1 MTEKD
6 LGYYQEE
13 LFRLTLKYVTT
24 YIPYYEKAYNSID
37 IDSMSLSDIG
47 TLPLITKADVR
58 KNPQAFLCKGETP
71 YHILWTGGTT
81 SEALPVYFS
90 QEELVPP
97 IKEEQKEKEQKEE
110 KQKKKR
116 LGVLVCNTD
125 HGLPP
130 KSHTSAFW
138 LERFLDFNIYSHNI
152 DRIIRDLTTSHS
164 IYGVEESVS
173 LLMFTSVEHVKAVCS
188 EVARRGI
195 SGLQLKA
202 VFGTGDYITPRWRSY
217 CERVF
222 GAPYIE
228 CYANTETMGVASRC
242 MECGSYHFSYH
253 VVPEV
258 VDMQTLE
265 PIQEGRGYLV
275 LTNLYPF
282 RQMQLLI
289 RYNTEDIVDIKHC
302 PDSRLAF
309 EMCGRKQETLDTGE
323 GLVFMRDVLDILDDI
338 PDIYTIEPYYYK
350 PFKLSHTGEGL
361 KMWTVLYYDPNLYPE
376 RIKKI
381 KKTIK
386 KEFFRVYPFVNEL
399 DIQFLPV
406 SEKIFT
412 WPPNALSTAAEQVIV
427 SRRHI
432 HEPQKEGVEKKSISS
447 HPLP

>member
-6 LGYYQEE
+6 LRYYQEK
-13 LFRLTLKYVTT
+13 LFQLTLKYVTK
-24 YIPYYEKAYNSID
+24 YIPYYEKAYNHVD
-37 IDSMSLSDIG
+37 INSMKLSDMNR
-47 TLPLITKADVR
+47 LPLITKDDVR
-58 KNPQAFLCKGETP
+58 EDPQQFLCRGETP

-90 QEELVPP
+90 QEELVPQ
-97 IKEEQKEKEQKEE
+97 KEEQNN
-110 KQKKKR
+110 QKKKR

-152 DRIIRDLTTSHS
+152 DKIIKDLTTSHS
-164 IYGVEESVS
+164 IYGVEDTVS
-173 LLMFTSVEHVKAVCS
+173 LLMFTSVEHVKAVVS
-188 EVARRGI
+188 EVAQR
-195 SGLQLKA
+195 GLQLTLKA
-202 VFGTGDYITPRWRSY
+202 VFGTGDYITPRWRAY

-242 MECGSYHFSYH
+242 TTCGWYHFSYH
-253 VVPEV
+253 VIPEV
-258 VDMQTLE
+258 VDIDTLE

-302 PDSRLAF
+302 AESPLAF
-309 EMCGRKQETLDTGE
+309 EMRGRKQETLTTE
-323 GLVFMRDVLDILDDI
+323 KGLIFMRDVLDILDDI

-350 PFKLSHTGEGL
+350 PFKLNYTDKTL
-361 KMWTVLYYDPNLYPE
+361 TMWTVLYYDPNLYPE
-376 RIKKI
+376 RVKKV
-381 KKTIK
+381 KETIQ
-386 KEFFRVYPFVNEL
+386 KEFSKVYPFADAL
-399 DIQFLPV
+399 TIYFIPV
-406 SEKIFT
+406 DEKIFT

-427 SRRHI
+427 SKRRAPTH
-432 HEPQKEGVEKKSISS
+432 QKEEGTSISS
-447 HPLP
+447 HPLF

>member
-6 LGYYQEE
+6 LRYYQEK
-13 LFRLTLKYVTT
+13 LFQLTLKYVTK
-24 YIPYYEKAYNSID
+24 YIPYYEKAYNHID
-37 IDSMSLSDIG
+37 INSMKLSDMNR
-47 TLPLITKADVR
+47 LPLITKDDVR
-58 KNPQAFLCKGETP
+58 ENPQQFLCRGETP

-90 QEELVPP
+90 QEELVP
-97 IKEEQKEKEQKEE
+97 QKEE
-110 KQKKKR
+110 NESKKEKR

-152 DRIIRDLTTSHS
+152 DKIIKDLTTSHS
-164 IYGVEESVS
+164 IYGVEDTVS
-173 LLMFTSVEHVKAVCS
+173 LLMFTSVEHVKAVVS
-188 EVARRGI
+188 EVAQR
-195 SGLQLKA
+195 GLQLTLKA
-202 VFGTGDYITPRWRSY
+202 VFGTGDYITPRWRAY

-242 MECGSYHFSYH
+242 TACGWYHFSYH
-253 VVPEV
+253 VIPEV
-258 VDMQTLE
+258 VDIDTLE

-302 PDSRLAF
+302 AESPLAF
-309 EMCGRKQETLDTGE
+309 EMRGRKQETLTTE
-323 GLVFMRDVLDILDDI
+323 KGLIFMRDVLDILDDI

-350 PFKLSHTGEGL
+350 PFKLNYTGKTL
-361 KMWTVLYYDPNLYPE
+361 NMWTVLYYDPNLYPE
-376 RIKKI
+376 RVKKV
-381 KKTIK
+381 KETIQ
-386 KEFFRVYPFVNEL
+386 KEFSKVYPFADAL
-399 DIQFLPV
+399 TIYFIPV
-406 SEKIFT
+406 DEKIFT

-427 SRRHI
+427 SKRRAPTH
-432 HEPQKEGVEKKSISS
+432 QKEEGTSISS
-447 HPLP
+447 HPLF